1 MFFVSEGVV
10 EVLADDE
17 IKLIRFLSKGSYFG
31 EIGVLLEPHTRSC
44 SIVARTTTML
54 YYVKAENLVQGMT
67 QDATNQDITIR
78 DKNLVAI
85 LNEFPEQQKQLKD
98 VAV

>member
-54 YYVKAENLVQGMT
+54 YYVKAENLV
-67 QDATNQDITIR
+67 
-78 DKNLVAI
+78 AI

>member
-1 MFFVSEGVV
+1 LYKNAIAARMFFVSEGVV

-54 YYVKAENLVQGMT
+54 YYVKAENLV
-67 QDATNQDITIR
+67 
-78 DKNLVAI
+78 AI